1 MTELVLNAIYRIKL
15 CSDDEIRQWQY
26 LGPDSRSLIWWR
38 DVETGA
44 EFNESSLM
52 YAWEIVP
59 DEEAP
64 LTNKDRNS

>member
-1 MTELVLNAIYRIKL
+1 MTELVPNSIYRIKL
-15 CSDDEIRQWQY
+15 CSDEIRQWQY
-26 LGPDSRSLIWWR
+26 LGPDSISQVWWR

-52 YAWEIVP
+52 YAWEIVS

-64 LTNKDRNS
+64 LTSKDRNS